1 MIRFFGL
8 PVVFPAVV
16 VPYPEA
22 TNERYY
28 RWAQSSRSDA
38 TDVPTFRQLDGGA
51 ARMNAYNRTALLL
64 ASAERTFGQE
74 TWAKVM
80 KTYATRWAFKHPT
93 SADFVA
99 VVREVAG
106 EEPANA
112 VAGIWSA
119 AGPVDYAV
127 TSASTRRA
135 RGIAGYTGEG
145 EARTLGAAKEEAGGW
160 ESLAVVQRLGEAA
173 WPVEVELRFEGGARV
188 RRPWTSDERWIRY
201 RTTGPKLV
209 SVEVDPDHRC
219 LLDVNPLNNG
229 RLTEVAPAA
238 SRRWAAR
245 LRFWAQNALEF
256 FALLGLSGLP

>member
-1 MIRFFGL
+1 
-8 PVVFPAVV
+8 
-16 VPYPEA
+16 VP
-22 TNERYY
+22 
-28 RWAQSSRSDA
+28 S
-38 TDVPTFRQLDGGA
+38 FRQLDGGA
-51 ARMNAYNRTALLL
+51 VRANAYNRTALLL
-64 ASAERTFGQE
+64 ASAERTFGAD

-80 KTYATRWAFKHPT
+80 KTYATRWAFKHPS

-106 EEPANA
+106 DAPASA
-112 VAGIWSA
+112 IAGIWSA
-119 AGPVDYAV
+119 AGSVDYAV

-135 RGIAGYTGEG
+135 RGLSGYTGEA
-145 EARTLGAAKEEAGGW
+145 EARAFATPQDGRGGW
-160 ESLAVVQRLGEAA
+160 ESLAVVQQLGEAT
-173 WPVEVELRFEGGARV
+173 WPVEVELLFEGGARV
-188 RRPWTSDERWIRY
+188 RRPWIPDERWIRY
-201 RTTGPKLV
+201 RITGPKLV

-256 FALLGLSGLP
+256 FALLGLAGLS